1 MMFPVQDN
9 TLKENNSNND
19 KTSTK
24 NGKSFLFDFNVG
36 EFVTDDKGNLVETI
50 GIESLKVWIK
60 KILKTDI
67 NSFDVYKNTD
77 YGTENLLNLVTSD
90 FPMSFKKAEIER
102 IVTTALLN
110 NSDIKSV
117 QNFEFERNKRLLIV
131 RFDCT
136 TIYGT
141 VESEVIF

>member
-1 MMFPVQDN
+1 MFPGQDN
-9 TLKENNSNND
+9 TLKENNLNND

-36 EFVTDDKGNLVETI
+36 EFITDNKGNLVETI

-60 KILKTDI
+60 KILNTDI
-67 NSFDVYKNTD
+67 NSFDIYKNTD
-77 YGTENLLNLVTSD
+77 YGAENLLNLVTSD
-90 FPMSFKKAEIER
+90 FPMPFKKAEIER
-102 IVTTALLN
+102 IVTTALLS

-141 VESEVIF
+141 VESEVVF